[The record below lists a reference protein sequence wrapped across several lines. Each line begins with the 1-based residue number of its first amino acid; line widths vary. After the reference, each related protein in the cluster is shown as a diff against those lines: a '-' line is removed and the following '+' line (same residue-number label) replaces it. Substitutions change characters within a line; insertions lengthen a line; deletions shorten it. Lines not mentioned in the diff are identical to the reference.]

1 MTDWYSEAREAD
13 GRTDDELAADIAMR
27 LDDMTDH
34 ERATLAAILRRI
46 ATTGFHPA
54 DTKWIADHGLRIARE
69 LEAALRLDPE
79 DPESVTMP
87 LDLVDAL
94 HETAAS
100 INLDLVTHFD
110 RDHTKAETHDAM
122 LGIGLRLSKWAHAV
136 WALAH
141 HIEGGRNTPPTR
153 YMRHMA
159 AGAPPPS
166 ADDVVAAALRD
177 LPAREWK
184 ASALPDPE
192 VTK

>member
-1 MTDWYSEAREAD
+1 MGEPQTLREALD
-13 GRTDDELAADIAMR
+13 RDLIGMIRTSWPMDRSAEEKGWNEAVHACREKVRAALTERPR
-27 LDDMTDH
+27 LVASPDS
-34 ERATLAAILRRI
+34 
-46 ATTGFHPA
+46 
-54 DTKWIADHGLRIARE
+54 
-69 LEAALRLDPE
+69 LRLDPE
-79 DPESVTMP
+79 DPVSVAMP

-100 INLDLVTHFD
+100 IHLDLVAHFD
-110 RDHTKAETHDAM
+110 RDHTKAETYDAM